1 MHETVLLVTKSKEVK
16 VLKLADKLTSLQVKV
31 LVLANTSLRSG
42 VLENL
47 LTQTPAVEQCKA
59 KPVTA
64 INTTP

>member
-16 VLKLADKLTSLQVKV
+16 VLKLAEKLTSLQVKV

-47 LTQTPAVEQCKA
+47 LTQTPAVEQ
-59 KPVTA
+59 
-64 INTTP
+64 NQLLQ